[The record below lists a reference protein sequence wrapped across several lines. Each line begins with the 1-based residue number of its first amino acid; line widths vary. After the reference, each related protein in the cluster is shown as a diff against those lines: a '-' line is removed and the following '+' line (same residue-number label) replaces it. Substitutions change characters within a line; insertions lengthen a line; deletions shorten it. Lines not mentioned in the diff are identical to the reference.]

1 MYDHYKVNRQ
11 MWKTLFLMQKL
22 YIIAYII
29 NVWKM
34 IEKIRLHRT
43 DFFMYRFALNVSL
56 CKRIV

>member
-1 MYDHYKVNRQ
+1 